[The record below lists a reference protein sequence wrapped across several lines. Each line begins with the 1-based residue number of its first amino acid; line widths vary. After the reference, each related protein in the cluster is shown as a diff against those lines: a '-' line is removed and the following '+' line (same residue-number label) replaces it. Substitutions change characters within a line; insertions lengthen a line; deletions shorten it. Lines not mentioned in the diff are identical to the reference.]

1 MSRAGVICEFN
12 PFHNGHKFLL
22 EKIKA
27 EYADEIVC
35 VMSGSF
41 VQRGDIAV
49 TDKYERAEAA
59 LRNGAD
65 AVIELPTAYAVSAA
79 RIFAENGVRAA
90 AAMGCERLC
99 FGAES
104 EQGILEELSE
114 LLGSDEI
121 NRRIRGYM
129 DEGMYYPKAL
139 SLAVGDDYERVIGQ
153 PNNIL
158 ALEYIRACKA
168 HGIEYTAIKRA
179 GAAHDSREIS
189 GDIASASMIREMMEH
204 GEDYHGFTPMTVEK
218 PCSLKAVE
226 SAILYRLKTT
236 GAGELAD
243 IAEVD
248 EGLEHRLIEAA
259 RKYNSTEEIL
269 SAVKTKRYTMARL
282 RRILI
287 QTVLGI
293 TTEIQR
299 SPLPYLRVLGLRS
312 GSEGMLRDA
321 ALPPVVKVKAD
332 FDRLDNS
339 AKEIFNIDMR
349 ASELMNIAR
358 NTTINEFTQGVVKV

>member
-22 EKIKA
+22 EKIKS

-41 VQRGDIAV
+41 VQRGDIAI
-49 TDKYERAEAA
+49 TDKYARAKAA
-59 LRNGAD
+59 LQNGAD
-65 AVIELPTAYAVSAA
+65 AVIELPTVYAVSAA

-90 AAMGCERLC
+90 AAMGCGRLC

-104 EQGILEELSE
+104 EQGVLTELSE
-114 LLGSDEI
+114 LLESDEI

-129 DEGMYYPKAL
+129 DEGMYYAKAL
-139 SLAVGDDYERVIGQ
+139 SLAVGDDCAGIIGQ

-168 HGIEYTAIKRA
+168 HGMRYKAVERA
-179 GAAHDSREIS
+179 GAAHDSREAS
-189 GDIASASMIREMMEH
+189 GDIASASMIRELIES
-204 GEDYHGFTPMTVEK
+204 GEDYQRFTPMIIEK

-226 SAILYRLKTT
+226 SAILYRLKTI
-236 GAGELAD
+236 GAGELAQ

-248 EGLEHRLIEAA
+248 EGLENRLIEAA
-259 RKYNSTEEIL
+259 KKYSSTEEIL
-269 SAVKTKRYTMARL
+269 AAVKTKRYTMARL

-287 QTVLGI
+287 QAVLGI

-312 GSEGMLRDA
+312 GSETMLREA
-321 ALPPVVKVKAD
+321 TLPLIIKVKAD
-332 FDRLDNS
+332 FDKLDNS
-339 AKEIFNIDMR
+339 AKEIFSVDMR
-349 ASELMNIAR
+349 ASELMNIAGGAA
-358 NTTINEFTQGVVKV
+358 INEFTQGVVKV